1 MYILLVYYKKKPM
14 KIKGFTLIELLV
26 VVAII
31 GILAAVGVVSF
42 SGFSEAGKIN
52 AVKSQHKNLVNL
64 INSNKMK
71 CEITGVNSIQLNG
84 GWHICKG
91 PLYLSQSGYVSHIHN
106 EGWKNPFRP
115 NETVVASCPGKTGL
129 AVHCCINNKNYLNI
143 HSCLDQNGT
152 DSIITNLTD

>member
-1 MYILLVYYKKKPM
+1 M

-31 GILAAVGVVSF
+31 GILAAVGVISF
-42 SGFSEAGKIN
+42 GGFTEAAKSN